1 MHSAF
6 DLNFGNEHKPLSD
19 QKLAKFR
26 EMYEYL
32 KVIIIDEISL
42 LGADTLFKIHL
53 RLGEIF
59 KNEELF
65 GGRSVILVGDLLQLA
80 PVQAKY
86 VFDEPRNS
94 NFRPFYHANSL
105 WHSFT
110 PMILSHNHRQGTFI
124 TFY

>member
-6 DLNFGNEHKPLSD
+6 DLKFGNEHRPLSD

-26 EMYEYL
+26 EIYEYL

-53 RLGEIF
+53 RLCEIF

-65 GGRSVILVGDLLQLA
+65 GGISVILMGDYAQLPPVKVSQTVLLLF
-80 PVQAKY
+80 P
-86 VFDEPRNS
+86 
-94 NFRPFYHANSL
+94 
-105 WHSFT
+105 
-110 PMILSHNHRQGTFI
+110 
-124 TFY
+124 